1 MFENANNRTEL
12 SSLGEFGLIR
22 HLEKAVEIN
31 NKETLKGIGD
41 DAAVV
46 SLNND
51 ENVQLITTD
60 MLLEG
65 VHFDLVYCPLKH
77 LGYKA
82 VVVNLSDI
90 YAMNGQ
96 PKQIVVGLGL
106 SNRFSLEAIEELY
119 NGMLIACKHYGVD
132 LIGGDTTSS
141 RSGLVISVTAIG
153 TAKKNDVVY
162 RNSAQENDLI
172 CVSGDLGAAYLG
184 LQLLN
189 REKKVFLDSPGVQ
202 PDFQGNDYLLERQ
215 LKPEARM
222 EIIEALKNT
231 GVKPTAMI
239 DISDGLASEIM
250 HICTQ
255 SEKGCTIYEAKIPID
270 EKTFNL
276 AREFNLD
283 PTVCAMNG
291 GEDYELLFTINQKDF
306 EKINRVADISIIGHI
321 TAKEE
326 GYYMLDKSDRK
337 VALKAQGW
345 DALKS

>member
-22 HLEKAVEIN
+22 QLEKAVEIN

-46 SLNND
+46 NLNND

-153 TAKKNDVVY
+153 TAKK
-162 RNSAQENDLI
+162 
-172 CVSGDLGAAYLG
+172 
-184 LQLLN
+184 
-189 REKKVFLDSPGVQ
+189 K
-202 PDFQGNDYLLERQ
+202 
-215 LKPEARM
+215 
-222 EIIEALKNT
+222 
-231 GVKPTAMI
+231 
-239 DISDGLASEIM
+239 
-250 HICTQ
+250 
-255 SEKGCTIYEAKIPID
+255 
-270 EKTFNL
+270 
-276 AREFNLD
+276 
-283 PTVCAMNG
+283 
-291 GEDYELLFTINQKDF
+291 
-306 EKINRVADISIIGHI
+306 
-321 TAKEE
+321 
-326 GYYMLDKSDRK
+326 
-337 VALKAQGW
+337 
-345 DALKS
+345 

>member
-1 MFENANNRTEL
+1 M
-12 SSLGEFGLIR
+12 
-22 HLEKAVEIN
+22 
-31 NKETLKGIGD
+31 
-41 DAAVV
+41 
-46 SLNND
+46 
-51 ENVQLITTD
+51 
-60 MLLEG
+60 
-65 VHFDLVYCPLKH
+65 
-77 LGYKA
+77 
-82 VVVNLSDI
+82 
-90 YAMNGQ
+90 
-96 PKQIVVGLGL
+96 
-106 SNRFSLEAIEELY
+106 
-119 NGMLIACKHYGVD
+119 
-132 LIGGDTTSS
+132 
-141 RSGLVISVTAIG
+141 
-153 TAKKNDVVY
+153 
-162 RNSAQENDLI
+162 
-172 CVSGDLGAAYLG
+172 
-184 LQLLN
+184 
-189 REKKVFLDSPGVQ
+189 FLDSPGVQ

-215 LKPEARM
+215 LKPEARK